1 MSWRCYYCIHTPN
14 TGHWG
19 CQVKHLYT
27 TPHRPKPTRQKGNTM
42 EKTMHTA
49 VMATAD
55 QAHTTPDTAAAFADL
70 LRTYEAAHASGAD
83 TTNALYALAT
93 ACALSVVK
101 KCIDPQRKT
110 AAERETVSNG
120 GQNAAL
126 VAVRRG
132 IMADLALLD
141 SLTAAHNAAYELRYN
156 KAGELVQEVAD
167 KAAEKVATAL
177 QGETLSD
184 GLDLVNAAVVAILEQ
199 TEAHA
204 TAAVGWMETAY
215 TMRRL
220 SRRVVIKANDS
231 AKWEDV
237 ETSPIREVYRAV
249 RREVQNSRAMQ
260 TDPRNGYLYIEDT
273 AADPDSDKTETIYRR
288 LHKWADLGGYTHT
301 GDYTADTQTAA
312 DYESVVS
319 ALNLTDRQAQ
329 IIRLRMS
336 GYGYKAI
343 ATYLGVKEA
352 GIKVQMRRL
361 REKCESIGFS
371 PAMWAEMNAEN

>member
-1 MSWRCYYCIHTPN
+1 
-14 TGHWG
+14 
-19 CQVKHLYT
+19 
-27 TPHRPKPTRQKGNTM
+27 M
-42 EKTMHTA
+42 EKKHTA
-49 VMATAD
+49 AIATAD
-55 QAHTTPDTAAAFADL
+55 QAHTTPDTAAAFAEL
-70 LRTYEAAHASGAD
+70 LRTYETAHASGAD
-83 TTNALYALAT
+83 TTNALYALAS

-141 SLTAAHNAAYELRYN
+141 SLTAAHNAAYVLRYN

-167 KAAEKVATAL
+167 QAAEKVATAL

-204 TAAVGWMETAY
+204 TAAAGWMETPY
-215 TMRRL
+215 NIRRL
-220 SRRVVIKANDS
+220 SRRVVIKADDT
-231 AKWEDV
+231 AKWEEV

-273 AADPDSDKTETIYRR
+273 AADPDSDKIETIYRR

-301 GDYTADTQTAA
+301 GDYTADAQTAA
-312 DYESVVS
+312 DYESVLT
-319 ALNLTDRQAQ
+319 ALNLTARQAQ
-329 IIRLRMS
+329 IVRLRMS

-343 ATYLGVKEA
+343 ATYLGVNEA

-361 REKCESIGFS
+361 REKCENIGFS
-371 PAMWAEMNAEN
+371 PAMWAEMNTEK